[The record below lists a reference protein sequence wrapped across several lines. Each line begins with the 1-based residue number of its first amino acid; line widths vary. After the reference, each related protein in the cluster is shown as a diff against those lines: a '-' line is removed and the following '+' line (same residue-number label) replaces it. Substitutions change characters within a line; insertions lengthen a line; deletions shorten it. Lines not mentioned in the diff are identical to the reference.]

1 MESSSEA
8 APVDENANAIEV
20 PVPEHLTTQL
30 QEIITEI
37 EQNVVPEDEFEVT
50 KEQEDAVKS
59 LVEQE
64 LKLMQEE
71 EALLAQQQMQEEEVK
86 TKIAEKV
93 ELEAS
98 MMKAEELKAMEVEQ
112 GGKSSGANE
121 MWNVEGVKVT
131 FPHETEEGYYEEYD
145 ENGQP
150 LAHTWKPKGKY
161 EIIKTAVKHE
171 DINAIRVADPK
182 LSELQKI
189 AVAQQLSTVP
199 EDHAV
204 QNDMQGGTQSM
215 INGFEDELAG
225 FNLPAGIPLLARILP
240 KDPAEVERK
249 ISLERL
255 FTPATDSPDLTPT
268 RNKKVFSSSAFYR
281 PDHPTIEDQVDLA
294 TRISQ
299 SLIQDDNRT
308 SRGQTMYMKRKKRSV
323 RWIHQGPH
331 GPGLVEFSD
340 PSGPD
345 SPQRTPGER
354 PTSLPIMPTLQ
365 PVKKD
370 STPSMPV
377 TVPVPEMPTLRPV
390 QDRGPMKLM
399 MSSKQQ
405 QVDQVYQ
412 TSEMES
418 PTGKGAALFAKRKKR
433 MDNYIVDETTVQKS
447 QETAFAHQQTSVMSS
462 SSSAQSSS
470 SMTTQGQQIMVGGA
484 LTGPTNI
491 TYGTQGAASG
501 ADVIYTAEC
510 KVVTRSHP
518 PTPQFE
524 LPASGTALGYLTD
537 DKHDKRKSFN
547 LAAKGFGT
555 YQNFYTP
562 VHLGKVF

>member
-8 APVDENANAIEV
+8 APVDENANAIEA

-86 TKIAEKV
+86 TMKV
-93 ELEAS
+93 
-98 MMKAEELKAMEVEQ
+98 EELKAMEVEG
-112 GGKSSGANE
+112 GGKTSGGSE

-150 LAHTWKPKGKY
+150 LAHTWRPKGKY
-161 EIIKTAVKHE
+161 EIIKTAVKQQ

-182 LSELQKI
+182 LSELQKT

-199 EDHAV
+199 EDQAV
-204 QNDMQGGTQSM
+204 MTHQNDMQGGMQSM

-299 SLIQDDNRT
+299 SLIQDDNKT

-323 RWIHQGPH
+323 RWIHQEEGIEYEEDYDEGPH
-331 GPGLVEFSD
+331 GPGLVEVLD
-340 PSGPD
+340 PGLDPG
-345 SPQRTPGER
+345 SPQRTPG
-354 PTSLPIMPTLQ
+354 
-365 PVKKD
+365 
-370 STPSMPV
+370 
-377 TVPVPEMPTLRPV
+377 
-390 QDRGPMKLM
+390 DRGPMKLM

-433 MDNYIVDETTVQKS
+433 MDNYIVDETTVQQS
-447 QETAFAHQQTSVMSS
+447 QQTSVMSS
-462 SSSAQSSS
+462 SSASQSSSS
-470 SMTTQGQQIMVGGA
+470 SMTMQQGQQIMVGGA

-491 TYGTQGAASG
+491 TYGTQGAAAG

-510 KVVTRSHP
+510 KVVQRSHP

-524 LPASGTALGYLTD
+524 LPPSGTLMDLSTD

-562 VHLGKVF
+562 VHLGKAF